1 MFFFDSRG
9 PRRCI
14 VALAIVMMS
23 SLSLAGAHAAQLV
36 NTTADGVAMDGY
48 DPVNYFTDQTA
59 AKGSPDFHAEWNGA
73 TYWFLSPQ
81 HRDTFAADPAK
92 YAPQYNG
99 WCAWAVSEGY
109 AAEVDVINGWLV
121 HDGKL
126 YVNWDRQVRN
136 VSEGGTGLAP
146 SQGQAELADG
156 PDRPAEGGHRH
167 RPACGLP
174 EGQPRQYRASAMNG
188 I

>member
-48 DPVNYFTDQTA
+48 DPVNYFTDQMA
-59 AKGSPDFHAEWNGA
+59 AKRSPDFHAEWNGA

-126 YVNWDRQVRN
+126 YVNWDRQVRDFLKAELDSRLAKGEQN
-136 VSEGGTGLAP
+136 WPTVQTGLQKGAIDI
-146 SQGQAELADG
+146 ARHADYPKDN
-156 PDRPAEGGHRH
+156 PDNIAHP
-167 RPACGLP
+167 
-174 EGQPRQYRASAMNG
+174 Q
-188 I
+188 